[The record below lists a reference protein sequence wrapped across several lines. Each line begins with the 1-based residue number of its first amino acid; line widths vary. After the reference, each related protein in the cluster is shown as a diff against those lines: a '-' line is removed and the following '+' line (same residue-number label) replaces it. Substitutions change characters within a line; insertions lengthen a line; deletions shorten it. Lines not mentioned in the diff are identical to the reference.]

1 METITMIRV
10 FAGVLLMLVLGVLV
24 YRRKK
29 LA

>member
-1 METITMIRV
+1 MDTITMIRV
-10 FAGVLLMLVLGVLV
+10 FAGVLLVLVLGVLM